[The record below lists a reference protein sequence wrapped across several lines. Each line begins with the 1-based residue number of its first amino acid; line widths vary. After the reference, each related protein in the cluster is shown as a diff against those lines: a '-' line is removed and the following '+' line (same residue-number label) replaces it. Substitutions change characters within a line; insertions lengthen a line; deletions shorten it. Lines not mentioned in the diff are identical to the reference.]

1 MGGCSG
7 TNWTISKVFVGHDT
21 RARRRILN
29 RAGRWIGTLT
39 FDPLPYRERGRR
51 ASRVMQSF
59 PYRERGRAA
68 RRLCRGL
75 RTGRGQEGTG
85 ILRCALNDTK
95 SEWPGFV
102 MWPSTLTY
110 RRLRTPA
117 ASPVKAPP
125 HPRQRRDLSHSKM
138 GEANKRLR
146 GTQHPNSGEVRFAA
160 LNSFTDALNDT
171 RRGPEQNLKSRA
183 KNARWIRTLTFDPL
197 P

>member
-1 MGGCSG
+1 
-7 TNWTISKVFVGHDT
+7 
-21 RARRRILN
+21 
-29 RAGRWIGTLT
+29 
-39 FDPLPYRERGRR
+39 
-51 ASRVMQSF
+51 
-59 PYRERGRAA
+59 
-68 RRLCRGL
+68 
-75 RTGRGQEGTG
+75 
-85 ILRCALNDTK
+85 
-95 SEWPGFV
+95 